1 VDHALET
8 IFGEGEVVRVALV
21 GKDQLELWIIDEIVD
36 LGEVLVIVGVFGL
49 ENEFEQLEV
58 KDGLVG
64 VGVLVEKFDG
74 AVLIDEVVFEE
85 RGVFFCLG
93 EQTIAVGSVLSRVAV

>member
-1 VDHALET
+1 MDHALET
-8 IFGEGEVVRVALV
+8 IFGEGQVVRVALV
-21 GKDQLELWIIDEIVD
+21 RKDQLELWTIDEIVD

-64 VGVLVEKFDG
+64 VRSSSMRLSSKKEGYSSASGNRQSLLEVSCLV
-74 AVLIDEVVFEE
+74 
-85 RGVFFCLG
+85 
-93 EQTIAVGSVLSRVAV
+93 